1 MLISLG
7 FYVSFKP
14 VLFVYINFTGHTLTQ
29 FKYAT
34 ADLKR
39 NVLFTNRKYGH
50 IPHSKFHVPKHNILI
65 ARLIMHSVNRMTE

>member
-1 MLISLG
+1 MWLSLG
-7 FYVSFKP
+7 FYISFKN
-14 VLFVYINFTGHTLTQ
+14 VLLVYINLIGHTLTQ

-50 IPHSKFHVPKHNILI
+50 IPHSKFHVPKHNILT